1 MIRELGEVVRD
12 QRGHVRVAPEARLR
26 GPEARLRGARPP
38 IAEAT
43 LRKDAWWALP
53 VTTAVVLLAFIVYS
67 TWAAFQ
73 NAHYFAAPYLSPFYS
88 PCLSKSCLHSTF
100 GYGFPDFTFPIIGVL
115 SPAFLILW
123 GPGLFRLTCYYYRK
137 AYYRSFWLAPAACA
151 VRDAKR
157 GYTGE
162 TRFPLILQ
170 NLHRYAWYVAVI
182 FIVLLTWDAIL
193 AFRFQAPGG
202 GTQFGIGV
210 GTLVMWINVIFLA
223 GYTFSCHSCRHVCGG
238 HVDVFSKAPTRFR
251 LWHFITRLNESHPTF
266 AWLSLFSVGLTD
278 LYIRLVSMG
287 IIRDLRII

>member
-1 MIRELGEVVRD
+1 VSVQAATR
-12 QRGHVRVAPEARLR
+12 P
-26 GPEARLRGARPP
+26 RPP
-38 IAEAT
+38 IAAPH
-43 LRKDAWWALP
+43 LRTDAWWALP
-53 VTTAVVLLAFIVYS
+53 LTTAIVLGSFIVYS

-73 NAHYFAAPYLSPFYS
+73 NAHYWAPPYLSPFYS
-88 PCLSKSCLHSTF
+88 PCLSAKCLHVTF
-100 GYGFPDFTFPIIGVL
+100 GYGLPEIQLPIIGVL

-151 VRDAKR
+151 VRDAKA

-162 TRFPLILQ
+162 TRFPLIVQ
-170 NLHRYAWYVAVI
+170 NFHRYAWYVAVV

-193 AFRFQAPGG
+193 AFRFPAPGG
-202 GTQFGIGV
+202 GHQFGIGM
-210 GTLVMWINVIFLA
+210 GTLVMWINVILLA

-238 HVDVFSKAPTRFR
+238 HVDVFSRAKTRYR
-251 LWHFITRLNESHPTF
+251 VWHFITRLNERHPTF

-287 IIRDLRII
+287 VIRDLRIL

>member
-1 MIRELGEVVRD
+1 MIREVLKD
-12 QRGHVRVAPEARLR
+12 QRGHVRTAV
-26 GPEARLRGARPP
+26 RPP
-38 IAEAT
+38 IAAAT

-53 VTTAVVLLAFIVYS
+53 LTTFVVLMAFIIYS
-67 TWAAFQ
+67 TWAALQ

-88 PCLSKSCLHSTF
+88 PCLAKSCVHPTF
-100 GYGFPDFTFPIIGVL
+100 GYGLPDFTFPVIGVL

-151 VRDAKR
+151 VRDVKS

-170 NLHRYAWYVAVI
+170 NFHRYAWYVAVL

-193 AFRFQAPGG
+193 AFRFPAPGG
-202 GTQFGIGV
+202 GAQFGIGV
-210 GTLVMWINVIFLA
+210 GTIVMWINVIFLA

-238 HVDVFSKAPTRFR
+238 HVDVFSKAPARYGVWRVF
-251 LWHFITRLNESHPTF
+251 TRLNVQHPTF

-287 IIRDLRII
+287 IVRDLRII